1 MKHDMPAARSGASA
15 LPAILAGLAASLVG
29 IGLARFAYTPLLP
42 AMIQAQWFAASQVAF
57 LGAANLA
64 GYLIGALSGRAMA
77 RFASPVGVLRVML
90 LLASLAF
97 VACAFPLS
105 EAWFFA
111 WRLMSG
117 VAGGAIMVL
126 VSSVVLH
133 HVPAAQRGLASGAI
147 FFGIGAGVAISGT
160 LVPLVLAMSLRD
172 TWLALGALSLL
183 LTALSWGAWP
193 STAGDPPMPT
203 LASLKRRRMPGPVR
217 VLLAQYGLMAL
228 GVVPVMM
235 FMVDYVGHAAGHD
248 SGLGGVAWVAYG
260 VGAMLGP
267 VLYGLASD
275 RWGARSAI
283 RAALAL
289 QVLAVLAFSLDHQ
302 PASLIALA
310 VALGSFPVGVVPLA
324 LNRVHELVPDAHAR
338 QAMWSRATVSFAL
351 AQAVGGYLY
360 SAVYALSGGQH
371 QLSFWIAAVAL
382 VVALALDARGQDQA
396 ARPLHGQAVT

>member
-1 MKHDMPAARSGASA
+1 MPVVRTGASA

-42 AMIQAQWFAASQVAF
+42 AMIHAQWFAASQVAF

-77 RFASPVGVLRVML
+77 RYASPVGVLRAML

-117 VAGGAIMVL
+117 VAGGVIMVL

-160 LVPLVLAMSLRD
+160 LVPLVLAVSLRD

-183 LTALSWGAWP
+183 LTALSWAAWP
-193 STAGDPPMPT
+193 STAGDPPVPT
-203 LASLKRRRMPGPVR
+203 LASMKRRRMPGPVR

-235 FMVDYVGHAAGHD
+235 FLVDDVSRAAGPG
-248 SGLGGVAWVAYG
+248 SSAGGVAWVAYG

-267 VLYGLASD
+267 LVYGGAAD
-275 RWGARSAI
+275 RWGARRAI
-283 RAALAL
+283 RATLAL
-289 QVLAVLAFSLDHQ
+289 QILAVLAFALDRQ
-302 PASLIALA
+302 PATLIALA
-310 VALGSFPVGVVPLA
+310 VVLGSFPVGAVPLA
-324 LNRVHELVPDAHAR
+324 LNRVHELVPEPHAR
-338 QAMWSRATVSFAL
+338 QAMWSQATVSFAL
-351 AQAVGGYLY
+351 AQAVGGYVY
-360 SAVYALSGGQH
+360 SAVYAAMGGRPE
-371 QLSFWIAAVAL
+371 LSFWMAGAAL
-382 VVALALDARGQDQA
+382 LIALALDLRGRDAPARQGRPCA
-396 ARPLHGQAVT
+396 AA

>member
-1 MKHDMPAARSGASA
+1 MSHTQALPSAARSG
-15 LPAILAGLAASLVG
+15 PAIFAGLAASLVG

-42 AMIQAQWFAASQVAF
+42 PMIHEHWFPASQVAF

-64 GYLIGALSGRAMA
+64 GYLVGALSGRAMA
-77 RFASPVGVLRVML
+77 RFATPVAVLRWMM
-90 LLASLAF
+90 LLASVAF
-97 VACAFPLS
+97 FACAFPIS
-105 EAWFFA
+105 EAWFFV
-111 WRLMSG
+111 WRLISG
-117 VAGGAIMVL
+117 VAGGVIMVL

-133 HVPAAQRGLASGAI
+133 HVPPAKRGLASGAI

-160 LVPLVLAMSLRD
+160 LVPVVLAVSLRD
-172 TWLALGALSLL
+172 TWLVLGALSLL
-183 LTALSWGAWP
+183 LTVASWGAWP
-193 STAGDPPMPT
+193 ATAGDPPVP
-203 LASLKRRRMPGPVR
+203 SLSSLQRRRMPWPVK

-382 VVALALDARGQDQA
+382 VVALALDARGQDQVA
-396 ARPLHGQAVT
+396 QPLHGRAAT